1 LVQVLPMVE
10 VICDTS
16 FLLLLATKRIKN
28 ISNIET
34 EIGTIEFVVPD
45 LVVREL
51 EGISSNNKKKVPFL
65 KL

>member
-1 LVQVLPMVE
+1 ML
-10 VICDTS
+10 IAS
-16 FLLLLATKRIKN
+16 KRIKN

-51 EGISSNNKKKVPFL
+51 EGIASNNKKKVPFL